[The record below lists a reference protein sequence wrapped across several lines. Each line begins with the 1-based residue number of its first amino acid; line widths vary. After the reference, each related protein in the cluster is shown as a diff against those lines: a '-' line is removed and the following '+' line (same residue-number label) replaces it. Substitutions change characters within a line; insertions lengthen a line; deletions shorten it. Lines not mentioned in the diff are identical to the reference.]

1 MYNNYLNKCDLKFVI
16 CVILTWYI
24 ISNLLKFKR
33 QMTGILE
40 LLNSDLGKNIISGVA
55 GSTGEDS
62 SKTSNV
68 LSMALP
74 VLMKAMQRNSSS
86 KEGAESLMN
95 ALTQKH
101 DGSVLDNLGKLLKDE
116 ENSNVMQDGSKILS
130 HILGNKQGGI
140 EQVISQ
146 KTGVT
151 NDSVTNILK
160 TSAPLLMGLLG
171 KQTKENGISNSND
184 LNGLLGNLLGGE
196 SNQKEQ
202 NFLEQIL
209 DADGDGSVID
219 DVADMVF
226 SKSNKSSSGII
237 GNVLGGLFGK
247 K

>member
-1 MYNNYLNKCDLKFVI
+1 MA
-16 CVILTWYI
+16 
-24 ISNLLKFKR
+24 
-33 QMTGILE
+33 GILE

-101 DGSVLDNLGKLLKDE
+101 DGSVLDNLGNLLKNGVNNDI
-116 ENSNVMQDGSKILS
+116 MQDGSKILG

-160 TSAPLLMGLLG
+160 TATPLLMGLLG
-171 KQTKENGISNSND
+171 KQTKENGLSNSND
-184 LNGLLGNLLGGE
+184 LSGFLGNLLGGE
-196 SNQKEQ
+196 STKKEQ

-219 DVADMVF
+219 DVAGMVLGG
-226 SKSNKSSSGII
+226 SNKSSGGII